1 MKFTKEEAYKDLVSK
16 MTTNGEKLNLSERS
30 INEQLEAL
38 IGIIVNEDTELDDFV
53 TKTLPLFKTANAN
66 VRNDVSAGINKYK
79 EENPITPPQPTDAN
93 SQNKKVREGD
103 EKSKSDLELR
113 MEALEKELADAK
125 RVKKDLD
132 IRASVIAKMNEKGVK
147 DKEWVNSLLSEVS
160 ITDDFDVDTKVESYL
175 NLYNK
180 SKAQVEPNATPADAT
195 NSKGNNYIKDV
206 VKQASEKQKGLNA

>member
-16 MTTNGEKLNLSERS
+16 MTTNGEKLNLSDRS

-38 IGIIVNEDTELDDFV
+38 IGIVANEETELDDFV
-53 TKTLPLFKTANAN
+53 AKTLPLFKTANAN

-79 EENPITPPQPTDAN
+79 EENPTVQPTPTVTD
-93 SQNKKVREGD
+93 KKIKEISEND
-103 EKSKSDLELR
+103 EKKKSDLELR
-113 MEALEKELADAK
+113 MEALEKELANAK
-125 RVKKDLD
+125 REKKDLD

-195 NSKGNNYIKDV
+195 SSKGDTYIKNV

>member
-16 MTTNGEKLNLSERS
+16 MTTNGEKLNLSDRS

-38 IGIIVNEDTELDDFV
+38 IGIVANEETELDDFV
-53 TKTLPLFKTANAN
+53 AKTLPLFKTANAN

-79 EENPITPPQPTDAN
+79 EENPTVQPTPTVTD
-93 SQNKKVREGD
+93 KKIKEVSEND
-103 EKSKSDLELR
+103 EKKKSDLELR
-113 MEALEKELADAK
+113 MEALEKELANAK
-125 RVKKDLD
+125 REKKDLD

-180 SKAQVEPNATPADAT
+180 SKAQVEPNATPADAAS
-195 NSKGNNYIKDV
+195 SKGDTYIKNV
-206 VKQASEKQKGLNA
+206 IKQASEKQKGLNA

>member
-30 INEQLEAL
+30 INEQLETL
-38 IGIIVNEDTELDDFV
+38 IGIVVNEDTELDDFV

-79 EENPITPPQPTDAN
+79 EENPTVQPSPTVTD
-93 SQNKKVREGD
+93 KKIKE
-103 EKSKSDLELR
+103 DLELR
-113 MEALEKELADAK
+113 MEALEKELANAK
-125 RVKKDLD
+125 REKKDLD

-147 DKEWVNSLLSEVS
+147 DKEWVNSLLSEVV

>member
-30 INEQLEAL
+30 INEQLETL
-38 IGIIVNEDTELDDFV
+38 IGIVVNEDTELDDFV

-66 VRNDVSAGINKYK
+66 VRNDISAGINKYK
-79 EENPITPPQPTDAN
+79 EENPITPSQPTDAN

-147 DKEWVNSLLSEVS
+147 DKEWVNSLLSEVV

>member
-30 INEQLEAL
+30 INEQLETL
-38 IGIIVNEDTELDDFV
+38 IGIVVNEDTELDDFV

-79 EENPITPPQPTDAN
+79 EENPITPSQPTDAN

-147 DKEWVNSLLSEVS
+147 DKEWVNSLLSEVV

-195 NSKGNNYIKDV
+195 SSKGDTYIKNV